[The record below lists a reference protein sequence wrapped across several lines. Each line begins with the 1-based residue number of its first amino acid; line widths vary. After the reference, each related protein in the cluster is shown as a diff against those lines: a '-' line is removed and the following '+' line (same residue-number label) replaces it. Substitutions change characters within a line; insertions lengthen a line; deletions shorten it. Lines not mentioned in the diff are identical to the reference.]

1 MQTQCNLHRVAEKRK
16 ALTVFFI
23 FGPTVVICQ
32 FRSLKALSKPSMT
45 TVRPKMKKTVKSFYI
60 FLLLCYGYTVSVS
73 QFSET
78 NFTRFPFVCIT
89 HIWQVLPIRV

>member
-1 MQTQCNLHRVAEKRK
+1 MQKQCNLNRVAEKCK

-32 FRSLKALSKPSMT
+32 FRSLKTLSKPTMT

-60 FLLLCYGYTVSVS
+60 FLQLCYGYTVSAS
-73 QFSET
+73 QSSET
-78 NFTRFPFVCIT
+78 NFTKFPFVRIT